1 MTTVMKVL
9 ARANGWELV
18 QDLNS
23 CISLHHG
30 QAVFLVSSAIE
41 GLREIPDMET
51 RRVMAKQIFDG
62 GI

>member
-1 MTTVMKVL
+1 MTNVMKVL

-23 CISLHHG
+23 CISLYHG
-30 QAVFLVSSAIE
+30 SAIYMVSSAIE

-51 RRVMAKQIFDG
+51 RRLMAKQIFG
-62 GI
+62 GGN